1 MKKSLLALSL
11 VAVAASTS
19 LAHANDEANV
29 LTRVENA
36 TKVVEKLAGA
46 DCRSRS
52 GDSQQIASKS
62 EVMSGA
68 SYNYLTLDGVDP
80 LAIPGTVNQELPNGT
95 VTAASLVWTT
105 TPSYPNLR
113 NGTYKV
119 WSVIRYLVPN
129 SLIGVDPYG
138 PDVLAQSAQ
147 DYVDSTVTD
156 FVPFYTT
163 GGTDGLELYRSHFK
177 ASGVA
182 GNNGSATAANL
193 TDGGNTL
200 GGGAEAG
207 GDVGGAIEG
216 PFGVTEPDTT
226 GTVTT
231 SGTNTAHKGY
241 KVTWKTG
248 TKFTAGTA
256 WEGGSITIN
265 GSPYT
270 IANVTLTATTLYVT
284 TDPGSNTTAVPYSA
298 AFSSTEPAAV
308 APGVLNKHQ

>member
-1 MKKSLLALSL
+1 
-11 VAVAASTS
+11 
-19 LAHANDEANV
+19 
-29 LTRVENA
+29 
-36 TKVVEKLAGA
+36 
-46 DCRSRS
+46 
-52 GDSQQIASKS
+52 
-62 EVMSGA
+62 
-68 SYNYLTLDGVDP
+68 
-80 LAIPGTVNQELPNGT
+80 VNQELPNGS

-105 TPSYPNLR
+105 TPSFPNLR

-129 SLIGVDPYG
+129 SLIGADPYG

-147 DYVDSTVTD
+147 DYVDDTVAD

-200 GGGAEAG
+200 GGGSEAG

-231 SGTNTAHKGY
+231 SATNTAHKGY
-241 KVTWKTG
+241 KVTWKSG
-248 TKFTAGTA
+248 TKFTAGAT

-265 GSPYT
+265 GTPYT
-270 IANVTLTATTLYVT
+270 IANVALTATVLYVT
-284 TDPGSNTTAVPYSA
+284 TDPGSNATAVPYSA
-298 AFSSTEPAAV
+298 AFPSTEPAAA